1 MRRLRVR
8 HTRTYNGH
16 PPEADNG
23 GNLFNPGG
31 HEHS

>member
-1 MRRLRVR
+1 VR

-16 PPEADNG
+16 PPEAHNG
-23 GNLFNPGG
+23 GHLFNPGG